1 MLPPTVLAALG
12 TRLCAVRGA
21 WAWRLR
27 AEQLAGK
34 RGWYLGAPRH
44 VPDAYAPSRPARS
57 RLPASGVPEPQQS
70 GLGPRLT
77 ATVRPF
83 LVRRSL
89 AAGKGPP
96 MRTSS
101 LGFLGERA
109 VLEGGNTAGWI
120 RC

>member
-12 TRLCAVRGA
+12 TRLCVVLGRGA
-21 WAWRLR
+21 SAPSSLQARG
-27 AEQLAGK
+27 AGS
-34 RGWYLGAPRH
+34 LVPPRH
-44 VPDAYAPSRPARS
+44 APDAYAPSRSARS

-77 ATVRPF
+77 AAVRPF

-96 MRTSS
+96 LRTAC
-101 LGFLGERA
+101 LGFLGER
-109 VLEGGNTAGWI
+109 VLGGYSVL
-120 RC
+120 